1 MVKLFLL
8 ILLTLPLSVLSQTYR
23 FTNYSLVDGLSQS
36 EVHDIIEDARG
47 NLWFATRGGG
57 INQFNGKTF
66 KPFTSF
72 DGLPHNNIQC
82 IFEHD
87 NLLWIGTDDGL
98 SVFDG
103 VNFKNYHYGDST
115 KTLVVGYINLTEND
129 ELIFGTTKGL
139 LKLSNDQLVPVS
151 EELKF
156 DYLNFMTRD
165 ANGKLW
171 VGISNRLYNFHS
183 DQTNRIQTRGLGPQ
197 KYSCDAFLPDGN
209 HVIACYGGQLYVGKN
224 KRFKPL
230 LPDYPFHAKLYN
242 ALFVDSE
249 ENLWIG
255 THNSGLFKLNL
266 KDSSLTHLTIE
277 DGLANNHIE
286 SIYEDSW
293 GNIWIGTGG
302 GGISKYHKV
311 AFSVLNQQSG
321 LPGNWIYSCLTR
333 KSGEIMVGAGAEGV
347 TIMTDSTIEN
357 FRTLN
362 GFISAKVRLMF
373 EDSRNRVWLAPEGQG
388 LWVYDSIF
396 RKIRCDVPKIDFD
409 HVKSITEDRDGY
421 IWVCEGGKGLLK
433 FEYSDTTHQINTVAR
448 FSTKNGLP
456 RDYIFSL
463 HTDKVNR
470 IWYGTKNT
478 GCGYILDGEITH
490 FTTKDGLASN
500 AIYMIREDDDG
511 YIWVAGGDGITRIK
525 AFMEHPEFQKFG
537 HSDGLVG
544 IPIYQIEVD
553 PNGYLWVGTSNGVT
567 RFTKENGALSNPK
580 HYGYT
585 EGFIGLETNTNAVSA
600 ALSHHTTDKVYFGT
614 GSGLMI
620 YEGDEG
626 AEEDKKPNLSI
637 TQIKLFYQPLSK
649 SQPEVMGAWYC
660 MTRDIQLNHDENNL
674 SFEFFGVNQSNPE
687 NVEYSWILDGFEAE
701 WTPPS
706 QLTNA
711 TYSNLPPG
719 KYTFKVKSRTIDGQW
734 SPIVSSKQF
743 TIQAPPP
750 PPPPFYKQTWF
761 IATVIGLSLFILMLI
776 GTIWYTRLKRERER
790 IKLERNLIELEQK
803 ALRLQMNPHFIFNAL
818 NSIQSLISS
827 QDTKKARYQLAKF
840 SKLMRQIL
848 DNSRSQMISLDDEME
863 TLFNYL
869 SIEKFSSGNQFDFE
883 IHAEDDLDPESIA
896 VPPMMIQPFTENA
909 IIHGMKYIEH
919 KGHIDVHFSRKKDLI
934 ECKID
939 DNGCG
944 RKKAAEIKSQK
955 EHSHKSAALIVT
967 QERLSIL
974 HGDSK
979 ERGLEIIDKYD
990 DDLKASGT
998 TVIIRFPY
1006 SEII

>member
-1 MVKLFLL
+1 
-8 ILLTLPLSVLSQTYR
+8 
-23 FTNYSLVDGLSQS
+23 VDGLSQS
-36 EVHDIIEDARG
+36 EVHDILEDSRG

-57 INQFNGKTF
+57 INQFNGKKFT
-66 KPFTSF
+66 PFTSF
-72 DGLPHNNIQC
+72 DGLAHNNIQC
-82 IFEHD
+82 LYEYNGLI
-87 NLLWIGTDDGL
+87 WIGTDDGL
-98 SVFDG
+98 SVFNG
-103 VNFKNYHYGDST
+103 LEFKNYYYGDSS
-115 KTLVVGYINLTEND
+115 KTLVVGYINLSED
-129 ELIFGTTKGL
+129 GELIFGTTKGL
-139 LKLSNDQLVPVS
+139 LKLENDQLVSVS
-151 EELKF
+151 NSLKF
-156 DYLNFMTRD
+156 DYLNFLSKD
-165 ANGKLW
+165 QKGKLW
-171 VGISNRLYNFHS
+171 IGISNRIYQYNS
-183 DQTNRIQTRGLGPQ
+183 GNPKKISTSGLGSQ
-197 KYSCDAFLPDGN
+197 KYSCDVFLPDGQ
-209 HVIACYGGQLYVGKN
+209 HIVACYGGQLYTGNN
-224 KRFKPL
+224 KQFKTF
-230 LPDYPFHAKLYN
+230 LPDYPFHNKLYN
-242 ALFVDSE
+242 ALYVDKDQ
-249 ENLWIG
+249 NLWIG
-255 THNSGLFKLNL
+255 THNSGLYKLNL
-266 KDSSLTHLTIE
+266 TDSSVTHLTIE
-277 DGLANNHIE
+277 NGLANNHIE

-311 AFSVLNQQSG
+311 AFSVLNEQSG
-321 LPGNWIYSCLTR
+321 LPGDWIYSCLTR
-333 KSGEIMVGAGAEGV
+333 KSGEVMIGAGAEGV
-347 TIMTDSTIEN
+347 TVMTDSTIEN

-362 GFISAKVRLMF
+362 GFISAKIRLMY
-373 EDSRNRVWLAPEGQG
+373 EDSKNRVWLAPEGQG

-396 RKIRCDVPKIDFD
+396 RKIRSDVPLIDFD
-409 HVKSITEDRDGY
+409 HIKSITEDNDGY
-421 IWVCEGGKGLLK
+421 LWICEGGKGLLK
-433 FEYSDTTHQINTVAR
+433 IAYSDSTHQINTVAQ
-448 FSTKNGLP
+448 FNTKNNLP
-456 RDYIFSL
+456 RDYIFAL
-463 HTDKVNR
+463 HCDKANR

-478 GCGYILDGEITH
+478 GCGYILDGKSTL

-500 AIYMIREDDDG
+500 AVSMIREDDDG
-511 YIWVAGGDGITRIK
+511 YIWLAGGDGLTRIK
-525 AFMEHPEFQKFG
+525 AFSQVPEFKKFG
-537 HSDGLVG
+537 QSDGLIG

-567 RFTKENGALSNPK
+567 RFTRSKGELSNPK

-585 EGFIGLETNTNAVSA
+585 EGFIGLETNTNAVCVMPKNHS
-600 ALSHHTTDKVYFGT
+600 DKIYFGT
-614 GSGLMI
+614 GNGLMV
-620 YEGDEG
+620 YEGD
-626 AEEDKKPNLSI
+626 ADSEDHKAPNLSL

-649 SQPEVMGAWYC
+649 FRPEVIGAWYQ
-660 MTRDIQLNHDENNL
+660 MKENITLNHDQNNL
-674 SFEFFGVNQSNPE
+674 SFEFFGVNQSNPD

-719 KYTFKVKSRTIDGQW
+719 KYTFNVKARTIDGKW
-734 SPIVSSKQF
+734 SEIITSKQF
-743 TIQAPPP
+743 TIEAPPP
-750 PPPPFYKQTWF
+750 PPPPFYQQTWF
-761 IATVIGLSLFILMLI
+761 IATVVGLSLFILMLI

-790 IKLERNLIELEQK
+790 IKLERNVIELEQK

-848 DNSRSQMISLDDEME
+848 DNSRSQIISLDDEME

-883 IHAEDDLDPESIA
+883 IHADEDLDPEGIA

-919 KGHIDVHFSRKKDLI
+919 KGHIDVHFYKKGDII

-967 QERLSIL
+967 QERLNIL
-974 HGDSK
+974 HGNSNEK
-979 ERGLEIIDKYD
+979 GLEIIDKYD
-990 DDLKASGT
+990 DQLQANGT